1 MSTTTR
7 NYNLVKPTDIETAD
21 ITVINNNM
29 DIIDNTMKSQSNK
42 ISALN
47 SDRIYYGGT
56 STGSGNAYTITIDPN
71 VTSYSEP
78 LAISFKANY
87 SSTGNTTINVNNL
100 GAKAIKK
107 ANGNNVTN
115 LIAGSIYTMRY
126 NGTNFILQGEGGSGN
141 ATASDILAGKTAST
155 DAGDVVGNIL
165 SKSAQTYNPSTTAQ
179 IITSGQY
186 LSGNQTIA
194 PVTGN
199 ATINDVV
206 SGKVFSSANG
216 INLTGQAT
224 IESLGGYKFS
234 VGTYVINISGKD
246 TSFISSEIS
255 VSLGYQ
261 PLYYVGWFVPNN
273 PSGAMAQ
280 MRIVLPN
287 LNAYMGGEVS
297 APSVPNDSWNTRAS
311 GDYGDFLD
319 ATTTGFTIKTTV
331 SNGTVY
337 YFAIY

>member
-1 MSTTTR
+1 MSTTTS

-21 ITVINNNM
+21 ITVINSNM

-56 STGSGNAYTITIDPN
+56 STGSGNAYAITIDPS

-87 SSTGNTTINVNNL
+87 SSTGASTINVNNL

-107 ANGNNVTN
+107 ANGSNVTN

-155 DAGDVVGNIL
+155 DAGDVVGNIP
-165 SKSAQTYNPSTTAQ
+165 SKLAQTYNPSTTAQ
-179 IITSGQY
+179 TIASGQY

-199 ATINDVV
+199 TTINDVV

-216 INLTGQAT
+216 INLVGSAT
-224 IESLGGYKFS
+224 IESLGGRRYANGS
-234 VGTYVINISGKD
+234 VLFPDYGRSITITLGFMPKIVYLGRRGTFYA
-246 TSFISSEIS
+246 SFISNTIMHSTSEDSQNSLERAGTITIS
-255 VSLGYQ
+255 S
-261 PLYYVGWFVPNN
+261 
-273 PSGAMAQ
+273 
-280 MRIVLPN
+280 
-287 LNAYMGGEVS
+287 
-297 APSVPNDSWNTRAS
+297 
-311 GDYGDFLD
+311 
-319 ATTTGFTIKTTV
+319 TGFTVAANADDGNQIE
-331 SNGTVY
+331 NYEAWG
-337 YFAIY
+337 

>member
-1 MSTTTR
+1 MSTTTS

-21 ITVINNNM
+21 ITVINSNM

-56 STGSGNAYTITIDPN
+56 STGSGNAYTITIDPS

-87 SSTGNTTINVNNL
+87 SSTGASTINVNNL

-107 ANGNNVTN
+107 ANGSNVTN

-155 DAGDVVGNIL
+155 DAGDVVGNIP

-179 IITSGQY
+179 TIASGQY
-186 LSGNQTIA
+186 LSGIQTIA
-194 PVTGN
+194 PVTGT
-199 ATINDVV
+199 ATVADVI

-216 INLTGQAT
+216 INLVGQAT
-224 IESLGGYKFS
+224 IQNLGG
-234 VGTYVINISGKD
+234 
-246 TSFISSEIS
+246 
-255 VSLGYQ
+255 
-261 PLYYVGWFVPNN
+261 
-273 PSGAMAQ
+273 AQ
-280 MRIVLPN
+280 IQT
-287 LNAYMGGEVS
+287 GS
-297 APSVPNDSWNTRAS
+297 ITAPSVINPN
-311 GDYGDFLD
+311 
-319 ATTTGFTIKTTV
+319 TTTHIQTSFPANGIIMIDKYGARGCYVLPPIGVLGYWDAGSTSGEHYNNHGSAGIAF
-331 SNGTVY
+331 NGTDITWYSSSNTLWYTPVTWIA
-337 YFAIY
+337 FKF